1 MMYKFEKMTQEQ
13 AEEIAHNWHYD
24 GEYAFYDMEAD
35 EEDLAEFLDRKA
47 RGNSMFAVMIDDELI
62 GFFSVSQA
70 SANVYD
76 IGLGMRPDL
85 TGNGRGTE
93 FLHASMKFVQS
104 RFTVDKI
111 TLSVATFNQR
121 AIKVYRKVGF
131 KDVDTFMQDINGS
144 TYEFLRMV
152 YECV

>member
-13 AEEIAHNWHYD
+13 AEEIAHNWHYN

-35 EEDLAEFLDRKA
+35 EEDLAEFLDCKA
-47 RGNSMFAVMIDDELI
+47 RGNAMFAVMMNDELI

-70 SANVYD
+70 AATVYD

-85 TGNGRGTE
+85 TGDGRGVE
-93 FLHASMKFVQS
+93 FLYAGMNFIQS
-104 RFTVDKI
+104 SNTVDKI
-111 TLSVATFNQR
+111 TLSIATFNQR

-131 KDVDTFMQDINGS
+131 KDMDTFMQDTNGVHMN
-144 TYEFLRMV
+144 F
-152 YECV
+152 